1 MRERTSTGIEEWYII
16 QLFSYSQRSR
26 DVHFRMEATSTFRKA
41 LDRQVD
47 ESVRIK
53 YFSRTDGVILN
64 SGSEW
69 RADSL
74 PRASFTAPGLERRKE
89 IRRNL

>member
-1 MRERTSTGIEEWYII
+1 
-16 QLFSYSQRSR
+16 
-26 DVHFRMEATSTFRKA
+26 MEVTNSFRKA

-53 YFSRTDGVILN
+53 YFSQTDGVSLN

-69 RADSL
+69 RADPI
-74 PRASFTAPGLERRKE
+74 PRASFTAPGLA
-89 IRRNL
+89 RRNL